1 MTWFAFKGLNGN
13 KAVNLSG
20 LEEKMAA
27 ADGFHGYATEAE
39 AEAQP
44 NSLNPLTSIEAKA
57 FIPGTFA
64 NNPAGAVAGAAGNA
78 AASAAK
84 AATSGLGLGNLDA
97 FFSTLT
103 NKLIWIRISEVALGL
118 VLIAVGVA
126 KLADTNSLARAITNN
141 VPPIKAARS
150 IVK

>member
-1 MTWFAFKGLNGN
+1 MTWFAFQGLNGN
-13 KAVNLSG
+13 KAVNLTG
-20 LEEKMAA
+20 LTEKMAA

-44 NSLNPLTSIEAKA
+44 NSLNPLTSIEAKS

-64 NNPAGAVAGAAGNA
+64 NNPAKSVAGAAGNA
-78 AASAAK
+78 VGSAAQSAASD
-84 AATSGLGLGNLDA
+84 LGLGSLDA

-103 NKLIWIRISEVALGL
+103 NKLIWIRISEVALGI

-126 KLADTNSLARAITNN
+126 KLAETNSLARGIMNN

-150 IVK
+150 IIK